1 MRCIELDHSFVADES
16 EVDRFNM
23 WESSADRFTGYVC
36 FKTHPLAIAPNEK
49 AVECLDHIMVE
60 HVEQR

>member
-1 MRCIELDHSFVADES
+1 
-16 EVDRFNM
+16 M